1 MVRRKNKRDSSE
13 KGSTTEE
20 GTNTSDVSLHQDQY
34 PEGNIIFERIMEP
47 FQVGVSFE
55 TTTNPPT
62 ETTQTSDIL
71 DPTNPKAIL
80 ITATSKIDDSKE
92 RASLDLST
100 GPFTHIKIG
109 IGTFKDQGQ
118 NLSSQRVEMAIKGL
132 AELSET
138 TESDQFVEATTSH
151 ILRQWKENKT
161 VILYNMKTNF
171 IPSSSTGHSFSKTA
185 IERKQ

>member
-1 MVRRKNKRDSSE
+1 M
-13 KGSTTEE
+13 
-20 GTNTSDVSLHQDQY
+20 
-34 PEGNIIFERIMEP
+34 MEP
-47 FQVGVSFE
+47 FGVGVSFE
-55 TTTNPPT
+55 ATTNPPT
-62 ETTQTSDIL
+62 DLTQTVNTPE
-71 DPTNPKAIL
+71 PTNPKAIL
-80 ITATSKIDDSKE
+80 ITSKSKIDDSKE
-92 RASLDLST
+92 RAPLNVAT